1 MKQGGEWGS
10 FWPYNYLPFAY
21 NESAAAQYFPFTE
34 EEARARGFQWRTVVE
49 EAPDVKKV
57 VSAADLPDSI
67 REVTDEIL
75 QIAIRCAVSGK
86 PFRIIKPELEFYR
99 RMGLPLPRVHPEER
113 HKRRMSLR
121 NPYRLYPRTCAKCA
135 KEMQTAYSPERQE
148 KVYCEEC
155 YLHTVY

>member
-1 MKQGGEWGS
+1 MSDVPDDVLEWAI
-10 FWPYNYLPFAY
+10 LC
-21 NESAAAQYFPFTE
+21 
-34 EEARARGFQWRTVVE
+34 
-49 EAPDVKKV
+49 
-57 VSAADLPDSI
+57 
-67 REVTDEIL
+67 EVTK
-75 QIAIRCAVSGK
+75 K
-86 PFRIIKPELEFYR
+86 PFRIIKTELEFYR

-155 YLHTVY
+155 YLQAVY